1 MAEVPLPTPT
11 DNQVPSTDI
20 RDAVYAGAMLDKVVT
35 STEPTYIDRLGGE
48 HYTVDGMKAEG
59 DKVVEETRKN
69 LIPLSRQ
76 YMTLAAAQADIANIP
91 DGSATYVR
99 SADGSSLAD
108 EYINNAGTLEAT
120 GRKMPSQ
127 TTVENIDGVS
137 LKNTAQVDAISPGR
151 TTGAIPVVPGI
162 FRLST
167 GTPQQSSNKEVRTPG
182 FIFLNAGD
190 RIAVPAYFNVSGCL
204 YSSAM
209 DSAFTGAYFTYS
221 TDYTATQDTYV
232 RLNFKYVGTD
242 ASYNPQSSATFD
254 KAIILRNEGTDLN
267 NLADSVIPS
276 AKVNLGD
283 YQTNYPVQ
291 PGSIDSATGA
301 EVGPNATFVQRTK
314 FIKVDVGDTFSIT
327 DADYLYCPF
336 FYDTAGT
343 FISSP
348 GTWVSSNV
356 VTASAGYVRFTTKR
370 VDQAEDINSKA
381 QASWI
386 RGPNAISKWVPNF
399 DNVSDGAIPVS
410 KLKTGATVSSNFP
423 LEDGSIN
430 QSTGANSGTTA
441 THVHRTG
448 MQPVI
453 IGDVF
458 SLTDGTYVYCP
469 FFYNEAGTFISSDGA
484 WHTENIT
491 SQVKGFV
498 RFTTKR
504 VDGGDDINNHPNA
517 TWIEISSSNPLVS
530 ESDQIG
536 PDVVME
542 SSLTPDLRGKINASG
557 YAQWAGKKW
566 YTLGDSITAR
576 GWYQP
581 LVEEITGITSFVNY
595 GVGGTTI
602 AKLNS
607 ADTTAMSVRWNTM
620 GADPDLI
627 TVWGGVNDFGYSYG
641 SNGGTDLGAFADTDP
656 LTFYGGLRT
665 IIEGITTKYPG
676 VKLAFVVTTPVS
688 NAMGMRSANAKGFY
702 LADYCKAVR
711 EVCEY
716 YSIPYLDLQ
725 LKSGFNQ
732 QNIGIMT
739 SNINGTASDGLHPS
753 QLGMTQISTKIAA
766 FLNSL

>member
-1 MAEVPLPTPT
+1 MAELNPPLGTTTPEIFL
-11 DNQVPSTDI
+11 DNVKRADELVNGP
-20 RDAVYAGAMLDKVVT
+20 AGTVN
-35 STEPTYIDRLGGE
+35 DRGGE
-48 HYTVDGMKAEG
+48 PLDTWRQMMAKNDEI
-59 DKVVEETRKN
+59 RQN
-69 LIPLSRQ
+69 LIPLSKQ
-76 YMTLAAAQADIANIP
+76 YATLAAAQADIANIP
-91 DGSATYVR
+91 EGSATYVR
-99 SADGSSLAD
+99 SQDGSSLAD

-127 TTVENIDGVS
+127 TTVGNIDGVS
-137 LKNTAQVDAISPGR
+137 LKNTAQVDSISPGR

-162 FRLST
+162 FQLST
-167 GTPQQSSNKEVRTPG
+167 GIPQQSSNRVVRTPG

-190 RIAVPAYFNVSGCL
+190 RITVPANFKVSGCL
-204 YSSAM
+204 YYAAM
-209 DSAFTGAYFTYS
+209 DSAFSGEYFTYS
-221 TDYTATQDTYV
+221 IDYTATKESFV
-232 RLNFKYVGTD
+232 RLNIMYNGTD
-242 ASYNPQSSATFD
+242 SGYNPKDSDIFD
-254 KAIILRNEGTDLN
+254 KVIILRNKKTALN
-267 NLADSVIPS
+267 NLEDSVIPS

-283 YQTNYPVQ
+283 YQTNYPIQ
-291 PGSIDSATGA
+291 PGSLNSATGV
-301 EVGPNATFVQRTK
+301 EIEPTSTFVQRTN
-314 FIKVDVGDTFSIT
+314 FIKVDAGDTFSIT

-336 FYDTAGT
+336 FYNTVGT

-356 VTASAGYVRFTTKR
+356 VTAAAGYVRFTTKR
-370 VDQAEDINSKA
+370 VDGGDDINSKT

-399 DNVSDGAIPVS
+399 DNFPDGAIPLS
-410 KLKTGATVSSNFP
+410 KLETGTTVSSDFP

-430 QSTGANSGTTA
+430 QSNGANSGATA

-448 MQPVI
+448 MHPI
-453 IGDVF
+453 IVGDVF
-458 SLTDGTYVYCP
+458 SLTDATYVYCP
-469 FFYNEAGTFISSDGA
+469 FFYNAAGNFISSDGK

-517 TWIEISSSNPLVS
+517 TWLKISSSNPLVS

-542 SSLTPDLRGKINASG
+542 SSLTPDLRGKINAGG

-581 LVEEITGITSFVNY
+581 LVEEITGISSFVNY

-602 AKLNS
+602 AKLNA

-620 GADPDLI
+620 GSDPDLI

-641 SNGGTDLGAFADTDP
+641 SSGGTSLGVFADTDP

-665 IIEGITTKYPG
+665 IIEGLTTKYPG
-676 VKLAFVVTTPVS
+676 VKLAFIVTTPVS

-711 EVCEY
+711 EICEY

-732 QNIGIMT
+732 QNINIMT
-739 SNINGTASDGLHPS
+739 SNIDGTASDGLHPS